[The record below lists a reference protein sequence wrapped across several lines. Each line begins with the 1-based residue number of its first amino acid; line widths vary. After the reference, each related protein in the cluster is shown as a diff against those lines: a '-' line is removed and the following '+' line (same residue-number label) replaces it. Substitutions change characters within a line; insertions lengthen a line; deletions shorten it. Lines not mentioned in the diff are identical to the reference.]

1 MGVNLPPQQP
11 NLLKHRINLRASCHR
26 HPPRKP
32 ALPPYWWCAP
42 TSAKREHSPPL
53 LARTQK
59 PTRVGNNE
67 LSWACA
73 DRSLPITL
81 VEPRQHHDCCR
92 SIGAKQLQAP
102 AFFTWLVHS
111 LTTTTQV
118 SATVCCPHTH
128 HNRSSIVA
136 LGPALWPHTIRLS
149 RWQPCS
155 SLLPPSP
162 HWEEDFF
169 RACHENRLT
178 RRIVAVLVL
187 TAHNFYFF

>member
-1 MGVNLPPQQP
+1 MN
-11 NLLKHRINLRASCHR
+11 HRINLRASCHR

-59 PTRVGNNE
+59 THTRWEQGTFLGLR
-67 LSWACA
+67 LSFAAHHPCGTPA
-73 DRSLPITL
+73 TSI
-81 VEPRQHHDCCR
+81 HDCCR

-162 HWEEDFF
+162 HWEEDFL
-169 RACHENRLT
+169 E
-178 RRIVAVLVL
+178 VD
-187 TAHNFYFF
+187 